1 MGGLSKKCMHGIARR
16 CLSCLQA
23 ADGDSLPDYPDD
35 ADIPAGGEGV
45 SYMIN
50 AAKKVKAAG
59 NALFKEVLQPCDPAL
74 VKCGA

>member
-1 MGGLSKKCMHGIARR
+1 MLHGIGRR
-16 CLSCLQA
+16 CLSRLQA

-50 AAKKVKAAG
+50 AAEQVKAAG
-59 NALFKEVLQPCDPAL
+59 NALFKEVLRPAIPL
-74 VKCGA
+74 G